1 MVRKEE
7 FHQMWEKFDRRYLHE
22 LMEMELQQLIEHH
35 VEVGNSFT
43 DLSAAAKRAER
54 YLTDVYRVMQMK
66 KRLQVEK
73 DAIEGTDV

>member
-7 FHQMWEKFDRRYLHE
+7 FHQMWEKFDRRFLHE
-22 LMEMELQQLIEHH
+22 LMDMELQELIEHH

-54 YLTDVYRVMQMK
+54 YLNDVYRVMQMK

>member
-1 MVRKEE
+1 
-7 FHQMWEKFDRRYLHE
+7 MWERFDRRYLHE
-22 LMEMELQQLIEHH
+22 LMDMELQELIEHH

>member
-1 MVRKEE
+1 MRKEE
-7 FHQMWEKFDRRYLHE
+7 FHQMWERFDRRYLHE
-22 LMEMELQQLIEHH
+22 LMDMDLQQLIEHH

-54 YLTDVYRVMQMK
+54 YLNDVYRVMKIK

>member
-1 MVRKEE
+1 
-7 FHQMWEKFDRRYLHE
+7 MWERFDRRYLHE
-22 LMEMELQQLIEHH
+22 LMDMDLQQLIEHH

-43 DLSAAAKRAER
+43 DLTAAAKRAER
-54 YLTDVYRVMQMK
+54 YLNDVYRVMKIK

>member
-1 MVRKEE
+1 
-7 FHQMWEKFDRRYLHE
+7 MWERFDRRYLHE
-22 LMEMELQQLIEHH
+22 LMDMDLQQLIEHH

-43 DLSAAAKRAER
+43 DSSAAAKRAER
-54 YLTDVYRVMQMK
+54 YLNDVYKVMQMK

>member
-1 MVRKEE
+1 
-7 FHQMWEKFDRRYLHE
+7 MWERFDRRYLHE
-22 LMEMELQQLIEHH
+22 LMDMDLQQLIEHH

-54 YLTDVYRVMQMK
+54 YLNDVYKVMQMK

>member
-1 MVRKEE
+1 
-7 FHQMWEKFDRRYLHE
+7 MWERFDRRYLHE
-22 LMEMELQQLIEHH
+22 LMDMDLQQLIEHH

-54 YLTDVYRVMQMK
+54 YLNDVYRVMKIK

-73 DAIEGTDV
+73 DAIEGTNV

>member
-1 MVRKEE
+1 
-7 FHQMWEKFDRRYLHE
+7 MWERFDRRYLHE
-22 LMEMELQQLIEHH
+22 LMDMDLQQLVEHH

-54 YLTDVYRVMQMK
+54 YLNDVYRVMQMK

>member
-1 MVRKEE
+1 
-7 FHQMWEKFDRRYLHE
+7 
-22 LMEMELQQLIEHH
+22 MELQELIEHH

>member
-1 MVRKEE
+1 
-7 FHQMWEKFDRRYLHE
+7 MWERFDRRYLHE
-22 LMEMELQQLIEHH
+22 LMDMDLQQLIEHH

-54 YLTDVYRVMQMK
+54 YLNDVYRVMKIK
-66 KRLQVEK
+66 KRPQVEK

>member
-22 LMEMELQQLIEHH
+22 LMDMDLQQLIEHH

-54 YLTDVYRVMQMK
+54 YLNDLYKVMQIK

>member
-1 MVRKEE
+1 MVTKEQ
-7 FHQMWEKFDRRYLHE
+7 FHQIWEKFDRRYLHE
-22 LMEMELQQLIEHH
+22 LMDMDLPQLIEHH

-54 YLTDVYRVMQMK
+54 YLNDVYRVMKIK

-73 DAIEGTDV
+73 DAIEGTEV

>member
-1 MVRKEE
+1 
-7 FHQMWEKFDRRYLHE
+7 MWERFDRKYLHE
-22 LMEMELQQLIEHH
+22 LMDMDLQQLIEHH

-54 YLTDVYRVMQMK
+54 YLNDVYRVMQMK

>member
-1 MVRKEE
+1 
-7 FHQMWEKFDRRYLHE
+7 MWEKFDRRFLHE
-22 LMEMELQQLIEHH
+22 LMDMELQELIEHH

>member
-7 FHQMWEKFDRRYLHE
+7 FHQMWERFDRKYLHE
-22 LMEMELQQLIEHH
+22 LMDMDLQQLIEHH

-54 YLTDVYRVMQMK
+54 YLNDVHRVMKIK